1 MHGVGLEEDVR
12 TWFES
17 YDKKIPKTT
26 VSKFYI
32 GDALNQN

>member
-1 MHGVGLEEDVR
+1 MHGVGLEEDVS

-17 YDKKIPKTT
+17 YGKKIPKTT

-32 GDALNQN
+32 GNALNQN